1 MSIKFE
7 NIPVRTQ
14 TLKSRK
20 SSITINL
27 PPSDQLKQ
35 LSPIDLSNNVRE
47 IQEQLNQFQDE
58 LASYWLDTQS

>member
-58 LASYWLDTQS
+58 LASYWLDTKS